1 MKASQKGLLRMELYD
16 FDYWSLNDFL
26 GHVEIKR
33 DMLLQLTE
41 EANSNPV
48 RLDFTLRE
56 FHGFLYVKY
65 GILEDRFRIKVVRAE
80 SLEIVDPFG
89 LADPF
94 VEVYFGDTLI
104 GINRILYL
112 HTIVCLVFNY

>member
-1 MKASQKGLLRMELYD
+1 MELYD

-33 DMLLQLTE
+33 ESLLQLAD
-41 EANSNPV
+41 EASDNAV

-56 FHGFLYVKY
+56 FHGYMFVRY
-65 GILEDRFRIKVVRAE
+65 GILEDKFRIKVIKAE
-80 SLEIVDPFG
+80 SLEVVDPFG

-94 VEVYFGDTLI
+94 VEVYFGDVLLGRCCFLEI
-104 GINRILYL
+104 FFF
-112 HTIVCLVFNY
+112 V

>member
-1 MKASQKGLLRMELYD
+1 MTNIGMKPSQKDLLRMELYD

-33 DMLLQLTE
+33 DMLLQLSD
-41 EANSNPV
+41 EAKNLPV

-56 FHGFLYVKY
+56 FHGFMFIRY
-65 GILEDRFRIKVVRAE
+65 GLLGDIFRIKIVKAE

-104 GINRILYL
+104 GKFI
-112 HTIVCLVFNY
+112 